1 MSSLREITCGISP
14 EEQEIKARK
23 ELEYQ
28 TQLKLQI
35 DEKKRLKI
43 QEKRKQEEMKRKE
56 LEEYY
61 RFMQPLILI
70 FLLFLK
76 KLENSNVLISMYIG
90 HIIREIFLEINCK
103 N

>member
-43 QEKRKQEEMKRKE
+43 QEKRKQEELKRKE

-61 RFMQPLILI
+61 RLCDLYPALLI
-70 FLLFLK
+70 F
-76 KLENSNVLISMYIG
+76 KLEKFYCFIFRFTYVG
-90 HIIREIFLEINCK
+90 HIIRVISLEINCK